1 MIPVALTLMTSRGH
15 HWTTGRRAAGIHNT
29 PKMKIR
35 SHLLSMLLIGT
46 FALATANVSH
56 AQIVNINARVSGAQP
71 GLHQTFWL
79 NPFNAV
85 SLSLAAGT
93 YDFTLVDP
101 AIISGATFTAWT
113 YNAPWITN
121 YLVFDST
128 DLTHELFVGAV
139 SGPALVTTAQA
150 AFNATVAAGHNVT
163 TFTLPTA
170 ETLLF
175 TLPDNILGDNT
186 GGVSIDV
193 TPAVSEPPP
202 PPQTGAV
209 PEPSTYGLIGA
220 LALACLIFSRLNKR
234 FGVIDTGVSIAA

>member
-1 MIPVALTLMTSRGH
+1 
-15 HWTTGRRAAGIHNT
+15 
-29 PKMKIR
+29 MKIK
-35 SHLLSMLLIGT
+35 SHLFIFLSAGAI
-46 FALATANVSH
+46 ALATANISR
-56 AQIVNINARVSGAQP
+56 AQIVNINARVSGAQTLDP
-71 GLHQTFWL
+71 AKTIWF

-101 AIISGATFTAWT
+101 AIMSGATFTAWT

-128 DLTHELFVGAV
+128 DLTHQLFIGAV
-139 SGPALVTTAQA
+139 SGPAFVGTAQA
-150 AFNATVAAGHNVT
+150 AFNATVAAGNNVT

-175 TLPDNILGDNT
+175 VVPDNIVSDNT
-186 GGVSIDV
+186 GGVSIDI
-193 TPAVSEPPP
+193 TPAVTEPPPPP

-220 LALACLIFSRLNKR
+220 VVLTGLLAFRLR
-234 FGVIDTGVSIAA
+234 RRPSMTLSGAQQIDRC

>member
-1 MIPVALTLMTSRGH
+1 
-15 HWTTGRRAAGIHNT
+15 
-29 PKMKIR
+29 MKIG

-46 FALATANVSH
+46 FAVATANVSH
-56 AQIVNINARVSGAQP
+56 AQLVNINARVSGAQP
-71 GLHQTFWL
+71 GLHQTFWFS
-79 NPFNAV
+79 PFNAV

-101 AIISGATFTAWT
+101 TLNSGAAFTAWT
-113 YNAPWITN
+113 YNAPWVTN

-128 DLTHELFVGAV
+128 DLTHELFMGAV

-175 TLPDNILGDNT
+175 TIPDNILSDNT

-193 TPAVSEPPP
+193 TPFVAEPPPPP

-220 LALACLIFSRLNKR
+220 LALACLIIFRRSGHSDMAHNAS
-234 FGVIDTGVSIAA
+234 GACS

>member
-1 MIPVALTLMTSRGH
+1 
-15 HWTTGRRAAGIHNT
+15 
-29 PKMKIR
+29 MKIR
-35 SHLLSMLLIGT
+35 LHLYSVLLTGV

-56 AQIVNINARVSGAQP
+56 AQLVNINARVSGAQP
-71 GLHQTFWL
+71 INQAQTIWGA
-79 NPFNAV
+79 PFNAV

-93 YDFTLVDP
+93 YKATLVDP
-101 AIISGATFTAWT
+101 AIDSGAAFTAWT

-121 YLVFDST
+121 YLVFDSAN
-128 DLTHELFVGAV
+128 LTEQLFMGAG
-139 SGPALVTTAQA
+139 SGSAFVANAQA

-175 TLPDNILGDNT
+175 TVPDNILSDNT

-193 TPAVSEPPP
+193 TPFVEEPPPP

-220 LALACLIFSRLNKR
+220 LTLTSVMALRPRKR
-234 FGVIDTGVSIAA
+234 SGAIINSASLAA

>member
-1 MIPVALTLMTSRGH
+1 VRRESTTLL
-15 HWTTGRRAAGIHNT
+15 
-29 PKMKIR
+29 KMKIR
-35 SHLLSMLLIGT
+35 LHLYSVLLTGV

-56 AQIVNINARVSGAQP
+56 AQLVNINARVSGAQP
-71 GLHQTFWL
+71 INQAQTIWGA
-79 NPFNAV
+79 PFNAV

-93 YDFTLVDP
+93 YKATLVDP
-101 AIISGATFTAWT
+101 AIDSGAAFTAWT

-121 YLVFDST
+121 YLVFDSAN
-128 DLTHELFVGAV
+128 LTEQLFMGAV
-139 SGPALVTTAQA
+139 SGSAFVANAQA

-175 TLPDNILGDNT
+175 TVPDNILSDNT
-186 GGVSIDV
+186 GGVSIDI
-193 TPAVSEPPP
+193 TPFVAEPPPPPP

-220 LALACLIFSRLNKR
+220 VLLASLVTLRLSKR
-234 FGVIDTGVSIAA
+234 SGASGNAVNSAA